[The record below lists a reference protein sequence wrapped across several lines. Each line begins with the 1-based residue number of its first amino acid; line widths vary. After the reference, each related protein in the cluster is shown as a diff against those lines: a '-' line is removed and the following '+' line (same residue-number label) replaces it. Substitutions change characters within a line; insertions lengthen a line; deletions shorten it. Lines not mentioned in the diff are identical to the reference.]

1 MIHELHD
8 LLYRAGARLRS
19 LRLWSSLA
27 LCWVFWASVVYLVAR
42 FAAPTNE
49 NWLAMWGV
57 LGGATLLTALVCWQ
71 LARRAGSDPRAIAR
85 RIEAKHPELGAMLL
99 AALEEAPSP
108 RFKRLSYLQATV
120 VRGAVNH
127 GRQYNWADHTSR
139 GRLLLAKTAHLA
151 ALAALASAAL
161 LLVNRTKA
169 MGRSS
174 AGVGNDEAILSGA
187 PFELTVEPGNAE
199 VERGTTLLVIAKFKG
214 PLPADADL
222 LVDWE
227 PAKPP
232 ATEASSAAESKD
244 AASKSASASDS
255 ERTRR
260 MTRSLDDPQFVG
272 RVPAVSRGLTYSVAF
287 AGQRSPTYRV
297 TVFEYPEL
305 QRADAHLAY
314 PAFTRME
321 PKTIE
326 DIRQVTA
333 VEGTTLTLRMRLNKD
348 VAVARLVDREG
359 VELALHRAE
368 GEEPIYEATYVLA
381 QSQRFKLH
389 LIDHQQRQ
397 NKLPPEIAVNVT
409 PNKPPTIKFTKP
421 GRDVRVSPIEELEIA
436 AELNDDF
443 GVTAYGLA
451 YSFGGDEPTDMVLTP
466 AGDAAAAVEKKIG
479 LGHLLDFE
487 SLAAE
492 PDQLLSYYVWV
503 EDLGVDG
510 QPRRTLSDM
519 YFAEVRPFDEIFRE
533 GEQPT
538 EQQQREQQQQQQQGG
553 AGQQAQELA
562 ELQKQIAAATWKLI
576 RRETAE
582 TPSFE
587 FPQDAGVLRDS
598 QQQAIEMLGE
608 LGGEVRDEESLEHIA
623 QTQAAM
629 EEALEALERA
639 ADDEDLTA
647 LRPALSAEQR
657 AYQALLKLRARESN
671 VTQQQSGQSGTSSG
685 AGSASQQ
692 QLQQLELSADE
703 NRYETQSRAASAAQ
717 ENAQQLDESRQILNR
732 LAELARRQQDLNER
746 LRELQAALEEAQTP
760 EEREELER
768 QLKRLRD
775 QQREILRDAEEL
787 DNDVQNSQNRE
798 QMQAEAEQLQETRS
812 RVQQATEALE
822 EGMVSQAVTEGARAE
837 RELSELRDDFR
848 RRTADRFSEEMREL
862 RDAAQQLDDRQQ
874 QLEEQLREMNSGGQR
889 SLRDTG
895 PRQEFLDGMELQR
908 QELADALERMRE
920 TVTEA
925 EEPEPLLANQLYEA
939 VQDATEAQIEQAL
952 DMARQI
958 AEAGATSEAAEP
970 LRQATGGVRQLREQI
985 DAAAESVLGDETEA
999 LRRADERLRE
1009 LEEAL
1014 NSEIENA
1021 QGGESGEEEGQM
1033 PGGDD
1038 RNQSPR
1044 GAEQGE
1050 GEQSGDGENGEP
1062 TEQEG
1067 EPGEGGQGGE
1077 PSADDTQQ
1085 QEGAGQ
1091 GQRQGRGGGQPGSE
1105 NGEPQES
1112 DAGEQSQ
1119 DGESQ
1124 QGSQGG
1130 GNGEASENESNSGQG
1145 GAGGR
1150 RQGESADEDQR
1161 SEDAEGEPTE
1171 SESPQTGDS
1180 NGGGGRN
1187 APGGRRDRLNDLGN
1201 LFGGGGPGGPEDR
1214 RGPITGEDFR
1224 QWSEGMREVEDML
1237 DDPDLAAE
1245 AARIRDRAEQAR
1257 VDYVRHSKTPDWSKM
1272 VEMVA
1277 EPLAELRAEVAEEIR
1292 RKESPDSLVPID
1304 RDTAP
1309 DDFAEAVRRYYQRLG
1324 TGE

>member
-27 LCWVFWASVVYLVAR
+27 LCWVFWATVVYLVAR
-42 FAAPTNE
+42 FAAPTSA
-49 NWLAMWGV
+49 NWLAMWVV
-57 LGGATLLTALVCWQ
+57 LGGATLLTAVVCWQ
-71 LARRAGSDPRAIAR
+71 LARRAGSDPRAIAQ

-108 RFKRLSYLQATV
+108 RFKRLSYLQAAV

-151 ALAALASAAL
+151 ALAALVSAAL

-174 AGVGNDEAILSGA
+174 AGVGDDEAILSGA
-187 PFELTVEPGNAE
+187 PFEVVVEPGNAE
-199 VERGTTLLVIAKFKG
+199 IERGTTLLVIARFKG
-214 PLPADADL
+214 ALPSDADL
-222 LVDWE
+222 LVDWAPVKSPASEADSVDDSADVASE
-227 PAKPP
+227 PA
-232 ATEASSAAESKD
+232 AGE
-244 AASKSASASDS
+244 S

-272 RVPAVSRGLTYSVAF
+272 RVPSVSRPLNYSVAF

-297 TVFEYPEL
+297 TVFEYPDL
-305 QRADAHLAY
+305 QRADAHLTY
-314 PAFTRME
+314 PAFARME

-359 VELALHRAE
+359 VERTLQRAE
-368 GEEPIYEATYVLA
+368 GDAPIYETTYVL
-381 QSQRFKLH
+381 QRSQRFKLH
-389 LIDHQQRQ
+389 LIDQQQRQ

-443 GVTAYGLA
+443 GVTAYGLG
-451 YSFGGDEPTDMVLTP
+451 YSFGGDEPTDVALTP
-466 AGDAAAAVEKKIG
+466 AGDAAAAVEKKAE

-487 SLAAE
+487 SLDAE

-503 EDLGVDG
+503 EDVGVDG
-510 QPRRTLSDM
+510 RPRRTLSDM
-519 YFAEVRPFDEIFRE
+519 YFAEVRPLDEIFRE

-576 RRETAE
+576 RRETGE

-587 FPQDAGVLRDS
+587 FPNDAGVLRDS

-608 LGGEVRDEESLEHIA
+608 LRGEVRDEESLAHIA
-623 QTQAAM
+623 HTQEAM
-629 EEALEALERA
+629 DEALEALSRA
-639 ADDEDLTA
+639 GDEDDLTA

-717 ENAQQLDESRQILNR
+717 ENAQQLDEARQILNR

-746 LRELQAALEEAQTP
+746 LRELQAALEAAQTP

-775 QQREILRDAEEL
+775 QQREILRDAENL

-798 QMQAEAEQLQETRS
+798 QMQAEAEQLEQTRS

-837 RELSELRDDFR
+837 RELSELRDNFR
-848 RRTADRFSEEMREL
+848 RRTADRFNEEMREL
-862 RDAAQQLDDRQQ
+862 RDAAQRLDERQQ

-895 PRQEFLDGMELQR
+895 PRRQFLDGMELQR
-908 QELADALERMRE
+908 QELADALQRMRE
-920 TVTEA
+920 TVAEA
-925 EEPEPLLANQLYEA
+925 EEPEPLLAHQLYDA

-952 DMARQI
+952 DMARRI

-999 LRRADERLRE
+999 LRRADQRLRE

-1014 NSEIENA
+1014 NREIENA
-1021 QGGESGEEEGQM
+1021 QGGPSGEEEGQT
-1033 PGGDD
+1033 PGRG
-1038 RNQSPR
+1038 RARGRSQSP
-1044 GAEQGE
+1044 GEAEQRE
-1050 GEQSGDGENGEP
+1050 GDQPGDGENSEPSERDGEAAP
-1062 TEQEG
+1062 NG
-1067 EPGEGGQGGE
+1067 EPGEGGQAGE
-1077 PSADDTQQ
+1077 QSAEDAEQQ
-1085 QEGAGQ
+1085 TGEGQ
-1091 GQRQGRGGGQPGSE
+1091 GQQPGRPGGQ
-1105 NGEPQES
+1105 NGEPRED

-1119 DGESQ
+1119 QPGEAQQ

-1130 GNGEASENESNSGQG
+1130 GNGEASESESNPGQG
-1145 GAGGR
+1145 GGGA
-1150 RQGESADEDQR
+1150 SADENQPG
-1161 SEDAEGEPTE
+1161 ENANGEP
-1171 SESPQTGDS
+1171 SENDSQTGDA
-1180 NGGGGRN
+1180 NGG
-1187 APGGRRDRLNDLGN
+1187 GGRRDRLNDLGN

-1224 QWSEGMREVEDML
+1224 AWSEGMREVEDML

-1257 VDYVRHSKTPDWSKM
+1257 VDYVRHAKTPDWSRM
-1272 VEMVA
+1272 VELVA
-1277 EPLAELRAEVAEEIR
+1277 EPLAELRAEIAAEIR

-1324 TGE
+1324 SGE